1 MNNNGFGEVIASAQ
15 LRASEREAGKAAQR
29 ESMSAAIRS
38 KQEVLHGVVHR
49 TLLEAWRGL
58 EVAGVKAAVNTDA
71 NCRGDWQISLKLL
84 EKPAAPHLVFSVI
97 TGLAAHLVCSR
108 EYRGQKEEVNY
119 RTIDDATPTEIAR
132 IVADY
137 ISEVLS

>member
-1 MNNNGFGEVIASAQ
+1 MKNNGFSEVIASAQ

-29 ESMSAAIRS
+29 ESLGEAIRS
-38 KQEVLHGVVHR
+38 KHEVLHGVVHR

-58 EVAGVKAAVNTDA
+58 EAAGVKATVNTDA
-71 NCRGDWQISLKLL
+71 NPRGEWQISLKLL
-84 EKPAAPHLVFSVI
+84 EKPEAPRLVFSVI

-108 EYRGQKEEVNY
+108 EGAGAQGELDYQML
-119 RTIDDATPTEIAR
+119 DDATPAEIAR

-137 ISEVLS
+137 LAEVLG